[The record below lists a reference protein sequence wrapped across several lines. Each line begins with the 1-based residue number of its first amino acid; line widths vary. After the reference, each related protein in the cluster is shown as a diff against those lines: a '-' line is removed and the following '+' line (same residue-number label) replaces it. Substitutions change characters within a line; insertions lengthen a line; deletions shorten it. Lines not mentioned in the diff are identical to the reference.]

1 MKQRIDMKR
10 ILITGANKGIG
21 LATVKKLLE
30 SYSDTYVLLGSRDLA
45 RGKKA
50 LENLLKKYQE
60 FKDRIH
66 LLQIDVENDDSVNSA
81 GDEIGE
87 TFGKTPGTLYGIV
100 NNAGI
105 GNSLDG
111 LEKTLQINTFGPKR
125 VCDAFIPL
133 LDSSHVRIV
142 NVTSASGPIF
152 LSGCNDETKKLLTN
166 PGITWTEIQDY
177 MEKCVD
183 ASAKN
188 NISSEYD
195 AISGSAYGLSKACTN
210 AYTIFL
216 AGQHPNLKVNACT
229 PGFIDTDMTRSMAV
243 SGGKT
248 PAEMGMKSPEEGA
261 SASVFLLMG
270 NPEGSGHYYGSDC
283 LRSPIDRYRSP
294 GDPPY
299 TGD

>member
-1 MKQRIDMKR
+1 MKR

-21 LATVKKLLE
+21 LATVKKLLD
-30 SYSDTYVLLGSRDLA
+30 SYSDTYVLLGSRDLT
-45 RGKKA
+45 RGKQA
-50 LENLLKKYQE
+50 LENLLKGDPE
-60 FKDRIH
+60 FKDRVY
-66 LLQIDVENDDSVNSA
+66 LVQIDVEQDDSVKLTA
-81 GDEIGE
+81 DEVAE
-87 TFGKTPGTLYGIV
+87 NFGKTPGTLYGII

-105 GNSLDG
+105 GNSVEG
-111 LEKTLQINTFGPKR
+111 LEKILQVNTYGPKR

-133 LDSSHVRIV
+133 LDASHGRIV
-142 NVTSASGPIF
+142 NVTSASGPMY
-152 LSGCNDETKKLLTN
+152 LSGINDEIKKLLTN

-177 MEKCVD
+177 MDKCVD
-183 ASAKN
+183 ANSKN
-188 NISSEYD
+188 NISSD
-195 AISGSAYGLSKACTN
+195 HGSSSGSAYGLSKACTN

-216 AGQHPNLKVNACT
+216 ARQYPDLTVNACT
-229 PGFIDTDMTRSMAV
+229 PGFIETDLTRPMTVA
-243 SGGKT
+243 GGKT
-248 PAEMGMKSPEEGA
+248 PSEMGMKSPEEGA

>member
-1 MKQRIDMKR
+1 MRR

-30 SYSDTYVLLGSRDLA
+30 SYSDTYVLLGSRDLT
-45 RGKKA
+45 RGKQA
-50 LENLLKKYQE
+50 LENLLKGDPE
-60 FKDRIH
+60 FKDRIY
-66 LLQIDVENDDSVNSA
+66 LVQIDVGHDDSVNSA
-81 GDEIGE
+81 AEEVGE

-105 GNSLDG
+105 GNSVDS
-111 LEKTLQINTFGPKR
+111 LEKIMQVNTFGPKR

-133 LDSSHVRIV
+133 LNSSHGRIV

-152 LSGCNDETKKLLTN
+152 LSGCSDVTKKLLTN
-166 PGITWTEIQDY
+166 PEITWAEIQDY
-177 MEKCVD
+177 VDKCID
-183 ASAKN
+183 AITKN
-188 NISSEYD
+188 KISSFHD
-195 AISGSAYGLSKACTN
+195 SRAGSAYGFSKACTN
-210 AYTIFL
+210 AYTMFL
-216 AGQHPNLKVNACT
+216 AGQYQNLTVNACT
-229 PGFIDTDMTRSMAV
+229 PGFIETDMTRPMAV
-243 SGGKT
+243 SDGKT

-261 SASVFLLMG
+261 LASVFLLMG

-299 TGD
+299 TGN

>member
-1 MKQRIDMKR
+1 MKR

-21 LATVKKLLE
+21 LATLKKLLE

-45 RGKKA
+45 RGKQA
-50 LENLLKKYQE
+50 LEYLLKSDHK
-60 FKDRIH
+60 FKDRIY
-66 LLQIDVENDDSVNSA
+66 LVQIDVEHDNSVYSA
-81 GDEIGE
+81 AEEIAN

-105 GNSLDG
+105 GNSVDG
-111 LEKTLQINTFGPKR
+111 LEKILQVNTFGPKR

-133 LDSSHVRIV
+133 LDSSQGRIV

-152 LSGCNDETKKLLTN
+152 LSGCSDETKKLLTN
-166 PGITWTEIQDY
+166 PRITWTEIQDY
-177 MEKCVD
+177 MYKCVD
-183 ASAKN
+183 ASTNK
-188 NISSEYD
+188 NISSVHD
-195 AISGSAYGLSKACTN
+195 SSSWSAYGLSKACTN
-210 AYTIFL
+210 AYTMFL
-216 AGQHPNLKVNACT
+216 AGQYPNLKVNACT
-229 PGFIDTDMTRSMAV
+229 PGFIETDMTRQMAL

-248 PAEMGMKSPEEGA
+248 PAEMGMKSPEEGS

-299 TGD
+299 TGV